1 MLHIVIANMW
11 PWTESIELA
20 NLREKLRNAT
30 NYTVKFYRGESDEFS
45 KFHWLKS
52 TGVKKDK
59 LLKTAVN

>member
-20 NLREKLRNAT
+20 NLREKLRNET

-45 KFHWLKS
+45 KFH
-52 TGVKKDK
+52 
-59 LLKTAVN
+59 